1 MVVFPKVQVQILRK
15 VAFHKVQV
23 RKVVSFPKVRKVASF
38 PKVRKVVSFPKVQ
51 VRKVVSFPKV
61 QVRKVVSF
69 PKVQDQIHKVVSLV
83 VFPTYPMGKVVFHK
97 GNLLHHHKVV

>member
-23 RKVVSFPKVRKVASF
+23 RKVASF
-38 PKVRKVVSFPKVQ
+38 PK

>member
-51 VRKVVSFPKV
+51 
-61 QVRKVVSF
+61 
-69 PKVQDQIHKVVSLV
+69 DQIHKVVSLV